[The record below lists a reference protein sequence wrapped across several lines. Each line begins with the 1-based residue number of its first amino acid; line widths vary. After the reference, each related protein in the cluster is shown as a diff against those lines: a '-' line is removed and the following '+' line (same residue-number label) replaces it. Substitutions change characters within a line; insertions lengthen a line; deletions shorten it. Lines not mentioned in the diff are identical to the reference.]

1 MTIDEFTNTTKQLE
15 NFYGKEMIDEQKQIW
30 FKELRNLDIARVR
43 YIIAQVYRTSK
54 FMPKLADILEI
65 NSNLGY
71 SQVKKESQNKK
82 CDKCKGTGYIL
93 YDKVFDNGTGGKF
106 LNKYGAICTCR
117 QKQKYEG
124 WKITD
129 QEHRTIFYTPYA
141 EEVGIGE

>member
-30 FKELRNLDIARVR
+30 FKELRNLDIARFR

-93 YDKVFDNGTGGKF
+93 YDKVFDNGTG
-106 LNKYGAICTCR
+106 
-117 QKQKYEG
+117 
-124 WKITD
+124 
-129 QEHRTIFYTPYA
+129 
-141 EEVGIGE
+141 

>member
-1 MTIDEFTNTTKQLE
+1 MKINEFLDEVAQIE
-15 NFYGKEMIDEQKQIW
+15 RFYQKEITDEQKQIW
-30 FKELRNLDIARVR
+30 FKELRNLDIARFK
-43 YIIAQVYRTSK
+43 YIVAQVYRTSK

-71 SQVKKESQNKK
+71 SQAKKEVDHKK
-82 CDKCKGTGYIL
+82 CKKCKGTGYLIYKKL
-93 YDKVFDNGTGGKF
+93 INNGTEK
-106 LNKYGAICTCR
+106 LENEYGAICICR

-129 QEHRTIFYTPYA
+129 ERYRTNFYTPYA